1 MQDESLSSASAS
13 PGDVGASGFEAANQL
28 GSVVTQSQ
36 SPQNAFEDLIE
47 VNDIVIDSSVLEKVS
62 PSLHT
67 LMQIRAMLVLGS
79 TSGSTN
85 VNETRHEELEMLIDE
100 LVEVSGD

>member
-1 MQDESLSSASAS
+1 M
-13 PGDVGASGFEAANQL
+13 
-28 GSVVTQSQ
+28 
-36 SPQNAFEDLIE
+36 
-47 VNDIVIDSSVLEKVS
+47 S